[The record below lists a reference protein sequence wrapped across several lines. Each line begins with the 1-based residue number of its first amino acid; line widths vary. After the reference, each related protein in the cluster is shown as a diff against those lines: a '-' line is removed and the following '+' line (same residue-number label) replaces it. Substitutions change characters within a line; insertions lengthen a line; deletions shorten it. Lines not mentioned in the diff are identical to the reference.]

1 MNDLA
6 IAVRDFIISAGSWF
20 GKFLDLGGQAFI
32 NVMGD
37 IVVLV
42 GTILAEVIR
51 DAVNL
56 VTKFMNSWAGSAL
69 IGAVA
74 ITLDI
79 VAGAIKGVLII
90 VEKCHVALEVFLAL
104 WGTWKFTKVISGIGD
119 TTTSI
124 GKLVYKLY
132 GLKVDLADNLTQFGK
147 WIKDGLIA
155 GGKACK
161 TLADAMAHPIKT
173 VKSFGETIVLGCLY
187 LKDWIVA
194 VKDNAVKAIGKFT
207 ENIGK
212 NISSLGRWAKEVG
225 RNAVDSLKNLLIS
238 IGSSISGLLGLT
250 AAEAGA
256 TAGATA
262 LNIALGALGIGVIIA
277 AIAGLVIA
285 VKEIGDKFGWWT
297 NISNALSS
305 VLDWVGEKV
314 GWLWDKVKSFF
325 GWNDEPAANANFDSI
340 GTHAEEAAKTTDDAF
355 GTATS
360 NVNQYLD
367 SIHFDATRLAEEV
380 SEATATASEK
390 FGMLSQ
396 NAQEYLNAILNNDT
410 ERLAQ
415 MGENQSAYMEE
426 VKAMY
431 SDLTE
436 AEKNEFL
443 KQYGI
448 VKGINDDM
456 LNYEGLSYN
465 ERVARH
471 AAYLSTIEKDDSLS
485 YQEKKAKIDQAN
497 IDFQNGINQ
506 EVAIHQE
513 AMNSK
518 KQQLEALVSKRG
530 KLTDE
535 EKQLEKDLTAAIAE
549 EQRIIDSLT
558 DTSYDTRVTTAE
570 EANSEIQKANNKST
584 EAQAKAYDDLS
595 KTSDKAMKDINK
607 GLKDSEKNI
616 QGFVKESKNQADK
629 LKKAFDGIG
638 KKISEEFDKGI
649 KDAKSKTSNFAKDAK
664 TQADKVKKAFD
675 GIGDKISGEFKK
687 AQKGVSEAFNQISR
701 LTTSVTSNLS
711 NSWATALT
719 RVANDIRSKL
729 DTIKS
734 IYQAFST
741 SIINKTNELVN
752 SVTSKISGLHNSYRG
767 IFDRIRQVADSSMN
781 SVYSKVNSSLNNI
794 RSLFNNFNATL
805 RVKIP
810 HFYMTGRF
818 NAETGQVPK
827 VGVNYFARGGVV
839 DRATLG
845 VFGEAGKEAIVPLEH
860 NTEWMDTLEGIMGA
874 AFNKAMQGNN
884 SVSAVNDQPI
894 NLTIQVGQTTL
905 GRVAID
911 SINKL
916 QRRAGRTLIRV

>member
-1 MNDLA
+1 
-6 IAVRDFIISAGSWF
+6 
-20 GKFLDLGGQAFI
+20 
-32 NVMGD
+32 
-37 IVVLV
+37 
-42 GTILAEVIR
+42 
-51 DAVNL
+51 
-56 VTKFMNSWAGSAL
+56 
-69 IGAVA
+69 
-74 ITLDI
+74 
-79 VAGAIKGVLII
+79 
-90 VEKCHVALEVFLAL
+90 
-104 WGTWKFTKVISGIGD
+104 
-119 TTTSI
+119 
-124 GKLVYKLY
+124 
-132 GLKVDLADNLTQFGK
+132 
-147 WIKDGLIA
+147 
-155 GGKACK
+155 
-161 TLADAMAHPIKT
+161 
-173 VKSFGETIVLGCLY
+173 
-187 LKDWIVA
+187 
-194 VKDNAVKAIGKFT
+194 
-207 ENIGK
+207 
-212 NISSLGRWAKEVG
+212 
-225 RNAVDSLKNLLIS
+225 
-238 IGSSISGLLGLT
+238 
-250 AAEAGA
+250 
-256 TAGATA
+256 
-262 LNIALGALGIGVIIA
+262 
-277 AIAGLVIA
+277 
-285 VKEIGDKFGWWT
+285 
-297 NISNALSS
+297 
-305 VLDWVGEKV
+305 
-314 GWLWDKVKSFF
+314 
-325 GWNDEPAANANFDSI
+325 
-340 GTHAEEAAKTTDDAF
+340 
-355 GTATS
+355 
-360 NVNQYLD
+360 
-367 SIHFDATRLAEEV
+367 
-380 SEATATASEK
+380 
-390 FGMLSQ
+390 MLSQ

-518 KQQLEALVSKRG
+518 KQQLEELVNKRG

-549 EQRIIDSLT
+549 EQKIIDGLT
-558 DTSYDTRVTTAE
+558 KTSFDGKVTTAE
-570 EANSEIQKANNKST
+570 EANEKVKEANNKST
-584 EAQAKAYDDLS
+584 EAQAKAYDDLA
-595 KTSDKAMKDINK
+595 KTSEKALEDINK

-616 QGFVKESKNQADK
+616 QGFVKESKDQADK
-629 LKKAFDGIG
+629 LKKAFDGIGKKISDDINKGINDSKDKIKDFVAKAKEQADKIKKAFDGIG

-719 RVANDIRSKL
+719 KVANDIRSKL
-729 DTIKS
+729 DIIKN

-752 SVTSKISGLHNSYRG
+752 SVTNKISNLHTSYKG

-781 SVYSKVNSSLNNI
+781 SVYNKVSGSLSNI
-794 RSLFNNFNATL
+794 RSLFNNFSATL
-805 RVKIP
+805 KVKIP
-810 HFYMTGRF
+810 HFYMTGKF

-884 SVSAVNDQPI
+884 MSAVNDQPI

-905 GRVAID
+905 GRAAID